1 MFKYDYTINHDHYY
15 HRRNPITLQKVKKL
29 KYESNYYYRRS
40 MEEEYDKWLDG
51 ETVVEEEN
59 HEIIEFKH
67 KEDYTSK

>member
-1 MFKYDYTINHDHYY
+1 MGLFKEIQEYSH
-15 HRRNPITLQKVKKL
+15 K
-29 KYESNYYYRRS
+29 RS
-40 MEEEYDKWLDG
+40 LEAEFDKWLDE